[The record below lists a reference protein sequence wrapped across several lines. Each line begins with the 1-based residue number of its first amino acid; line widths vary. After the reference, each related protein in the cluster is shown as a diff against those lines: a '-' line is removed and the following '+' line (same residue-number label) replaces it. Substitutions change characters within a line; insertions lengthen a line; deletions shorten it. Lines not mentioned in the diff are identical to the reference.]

1 MAVRTR
7 IKICGM
13 TRKKDV
19 AAVVSAGVDA
29 VGFIFAEESPR
40 YINPEKVRDIVR
52 RLPPFVDAVGV
63 FVNEDASMVKDIVQ
77 YCGLTLVQ
85 LHGDEPPGYCQEMPC
100 RVLKAFRVGPH
111 TSPADLAAYKESVNG
126 FLLDAFHRKLAGG
139 TGQTFD
145 WQLVEQL
152 HPPGPVILAGGL
164 TPANV
169 GQAVRAVRPFAVDL
183 NSGVES
189 KPGRKELDKV
199 RQVVEAV
206 RLADAANASGD

>member
-13 TRKKDV
+13 TKKKEV
-19 AAVVSAGVDA
+19 AAVVEAGVDA

-40 YINPEKVRDIVR
+40 HISPEKARDIVR

-63 FVNEDASMVKDIVQ
+63 FVNEEASVVQEIVQ

-85 LHGDEPPGYCQEMPC
+85 LHGDETPAYCREMTC

-111 TSPADLAAYKESVNG
+111 TSHAELAAYEEVVNG
-126 FLLDAFHRKLAGG
+126 FLLDTFHEKLAGG

-145 WQLVEQL
+145 WQLVAQL
-152 HPPGPVILAGGL
+152 ASPGPVILAGGL
-164 TPANV
+164 NPANV

-189 KPGRKELDKV
+189 KPGRKELDKI
-199 RQVVEAV
+199 RQVVAAV
-206 RLADAANASGD
+206 RQADAENVAPA

>member
-13 TRKKDV
+13 TSKDEA
-19 AAVVSAGVDA
+19 AAVVEAGVDA

-40 YINPEKVRDIVR
+40 YIQPEKAREIIR

-63 FVNEDASMVKDIVQ
+63 FVNEEASVVQDIVQ

-85 LHGDEPPGYCQEMPC
+85 LHGAETPAYCREMGC

-111 TSPADLAAYKESVNG
+111 TTPEELAAYTEGVNG
-126 FLLDAFHRKLAGG
+126 FLLDAFQEKMAGG

-145 WQLVEQL
+145 WTLIARL
-152 HPPGPVILAGGL
+152 RPPGPVILAGGL

-169 GQAVRAVRPFAVDL
+169 GHAVREIRPFAVDC
-183 NSGVES
+183 NSGVEIA
-189 KPGRKELDKV
+189 PGRKDLAKV

-206 RLADAANASGD
+206 RQADATNNGA

>member
-13 TRKKDV
+13 TRKEEV
-19 AAVVSAGVDA
+19 AAVAAAGVDA

-40 YINPEKVRDIVR
+40 YINPEKARDIIR

-63 FVNEDASMVKDIVQ
+63 FVNEEAGVVQDIVQ

-85 LHGDEPPGYCQEMPC
+85 LHGAEPPAYCREMTC
-100 RVLKAFRVGPH
+100 RVLKAFRVGPQ
-111 TSPADLAAYKESVNG
+111 TTAAELAAYEEVVNG
-126 FLLDAFHRKLAGG
+126 FLLDTFHDKLAGG

-145 WQLVEQL
+145 WQQVARLA
-152 HPPGPVILAGGL
+152 PTGPVILAGGL

-169 GQAVRAVRPFAVDL
+169 GQAVREIRPFAVDC
-183 NSGVES
+183 NSGVEIS
-189 KPGRKELDKV
+189 PGRKDLDKV
-199 RQVVEAV
+199 RQVVDAV
-206 RLADAANASGD
+206 RQADATNAVA

>member
-1 MAVRTR
+1 MVARTR

-13 TRKKDV
+13 TDQEEV
-19 AAVVSAGVDA
+19 AAVVAAGVDA

-40 YINPEKVRDIVR
+40 YLKPEKAREIILQ
-52 RLPPFVDAVGV
+52 LPPFVDAVGV
-63 FVNEDASMVKDIVQ
+63 FVNEEASVVQDIVQ

-85 LHGDEPPGYCQEMPC
+85 LHGAETPAYCREMHG

-111 TSPADLAAYKESVNG
+111 TLAEELASYEGVVNG
-126 FLLDAFHRKLAGG
+126 FLLDTFHEKLAGG

-145 WQLVEQL
+145 WQLVARL
-152 HPPGPVILAGGL
+152 DLPGPVILAGGL

-169 GQAVRAVRPFAVDL
+169 GQAVRSLRPFAVDC
-183 NSGVES
+183 NSGVEIS
-189 KPGRKELDKV
+189 PGRKNLDKV

-206 RLADAANASGD
+206 RQADADSAA